1 MLSVFR
7 KSKFIFHSVKH
18 DWMVLFVIFFFVDIL
33 NLFHAEKK
41 LESMLNSSLYPY
53 ICIHTDMWMAEYG
66 KENEGVWMD
75 GAIVIV
81 INWQQIDVHYFY
93 VVYLRLTIAIK
104 TFHYVSFCFASLLS
118 ASHSDGRT
126 FVKSFISLWSILRF
140 VVRGLPF
147 SSALYRNENGI
158 HSWSYAL

>member
-1 MLSVFR
+1 MIEWFSLLSSFLWTSSIFSMLQN
-7 KSKFIFHSVKH
+7 KT
-18 DWMVLFVIFFFVDIL
+18 
-33 NLFHAEKK
+33 
-41 LESMLNSSLYPY
+41 ESMLNSSLYPY
-53 ICIHTDMWMAEYG
+53 ICIHIDMWMAEYE

-75 GAIVIV
+75 GWS
-81 INWQQIDVHYFY
+81 NCHCYQLTTDWCSLFLCCLSPIDNCNKNIS
-93 VVYLRLTIAIK
+93 LRFVLL
-104 TFHYVSFCFASLLS
+104 CFASLLS

-158 HSWSYAL
+158 HSCSYIL